1 MGCRTAL
8 PVHPLTCAV
17 TAWFKSTPPSISDLD
32 CPELQPPAVAN
43 SQHLSPVSRQ
53 AAVGHLLLPQE
64 PPTDGWAGGFS
75 TKEEA
80 CRLVSTHPTII
91 TSFVRMMPFFFAVV
105 VFVLGGG
112 VTFRLVP
119 PPPHRQD
126 RSPPLHPRDG
136 AMTGFGSVK
145 PYVNPTPTVAH
156 TSQCVAWPC
165 GTTAYIG
172 VPYFI
177 RLAGR
182 RRVERDAV
190 IATAGLGKFP
200 GGRCLAFP
208 GGRGSLC
215 SVRLWS
221 FFGVW

>member
-119 PPPHRQD
+119 PPPPSSRQVTTTPSSRWRHD
-126 RSPPLHPRDG
+126 WLWFCQTTCQSHSHCRSHLPVCRMAVWNNCLYRGPVL
-136 AMTGFGSVK
+136 
-145 PYVNPTPTVAH
+145 H
-156 TSQCVAWPC
+156 TSRRPSS
-165 GTTAYIG
+165 G
-172 VPYFI
+172 
-177 RLAGR
+177 RAGCCYR
-182 RRVERDAV
+182 NSRSR
-190 IATAGLGKFP
+190 
-200 GGRCLAFP
+200 
-208 GGRGSLC
+208 
-215 SVRLWS
+215 
-221 FFGVW
+221 

>member
-119 PPPHRQD
+119 PLPPIVKTGHHH
-126 RSPPLHPRDG
+126 SIL
-136 AMTGFGSVK
+136 AMA
-145 PYVNPTPTVAH
+145 P
-156 TSQCVAWPC
+156 
-165 GTTAYIG
+165 
-172 VPYFI
+172 
-177 RLAGR
+177 
-182 RRVERDAV
+182 
-190 IATAGLGKFP
+190 
-200 GGRCLAFP
+200 
-208 GGRGSLC
+208 
-215 SVRLWS
+215 
-221 FFGVW
+221 